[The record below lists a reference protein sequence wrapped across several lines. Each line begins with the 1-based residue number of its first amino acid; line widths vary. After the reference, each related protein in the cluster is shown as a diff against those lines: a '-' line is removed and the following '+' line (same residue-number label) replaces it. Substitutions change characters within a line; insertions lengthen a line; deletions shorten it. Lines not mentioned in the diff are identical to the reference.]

1 MQCFGRTL
9 FNVASGMVTY
19 LTKSHFTG
27 RKTRSYGMK
36 TIMNVELSLGYQHWK
51 KLMLENESFRQKNQM
66 NLLAYGHEEGN
77 ENKVWVVMDVPSM
90 EHMVGIMNKPEM
102 IKIRE
107 EAGAILA
114 SQELIKLVE

>member
-1 MQCFGRTL
+1 
-9 FNVASGMVTY
+9 
-19 LTKSHFTG
+19 
-27 RKTRSYGMK
+27 
-36 TIMNVELSLGYQHWK
+36 
-51 KLMLENESFRQKNQM
+51 
-66 NLLAYGHEEGN
+66 
-77 ENKVWVVMDVPSM
+77 M